1 MYDKTCQVACVNTKY
16 RLYGFETVEA
26 KCAIWR
32 KSKFCHFF
40 LWWFAILSVLTNM
53 YCDSC
58 GCILGSRSYKL
69 NCCFH
74 YSFQDLRHHVHLA
87 NGPHLTDAAW
97 TCGWVHLPL
106 QTLHPTDL
114 RGTHEKN
121 ENSLNTASSSK
132 TTVITEDP
140 SLRGR
145 LRIVDPLYKLVYI

>member
-1 MYDKTCQVACVNTKY
+1 MVLKQLKLNVPFGENLNFV
-16 RLYGFETVEA
+16 
-26 KCAIWR
+26 I
-32 KSKFCHFF
+32 F

-121 ENSLNTASSSK
+121 ENSLNTASSSE

-145 LRIVDPLYKLVYI
+145 PRIVDPLYKLVYICHV